1 MATELNKIKS
11 QGSSNLLAQT
21 MINLQNISV
30 ITLRMGKQVQGLEGA
45 QQDADKEDKVTPS
58 D

>member
-45 QQDADKEDKVTPS
+45 Q
-58 D
+58 